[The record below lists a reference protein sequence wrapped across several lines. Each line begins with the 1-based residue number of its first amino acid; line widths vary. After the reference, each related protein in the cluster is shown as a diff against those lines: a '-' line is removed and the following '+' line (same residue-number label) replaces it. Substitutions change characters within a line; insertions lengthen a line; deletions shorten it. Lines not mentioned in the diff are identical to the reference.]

1 MRPEWAR
8 DDEPGNT
15 IARGNGFAIDAKH
28 ESLAQRATSRF
39 AGVTLP
45 TPANW
50 GSVTS
55 ARPIG
60 VAVRRDIS
68 NDVVT
73 VATEDEV
80 FIDGSR
86 LDPTRGY
93 QPNDPGFASSA
104 SDQRFTMT

>member
-15 IARGNGFAIDAKH
+15 IASWSGFAMDAKY

-50 GSVTS
+50 GTVTS

-60 VAVRRDIS
+60 IAVRRDIS
-68 NDVVT
+68 NNVVT

-86 LDPTRGY
+86 LVPTR
-93 QPNDPGFASSA
+93 PTSPTIRASHRRRRINA
-104 SDQRFTMT
+104 SR